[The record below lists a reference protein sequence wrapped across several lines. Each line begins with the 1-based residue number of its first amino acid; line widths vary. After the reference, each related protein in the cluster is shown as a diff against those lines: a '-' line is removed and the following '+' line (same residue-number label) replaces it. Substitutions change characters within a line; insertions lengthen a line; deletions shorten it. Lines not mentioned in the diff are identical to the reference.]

1 MIAEPNAMSH
11 GLTTTGGGGA
21 FTGILMS
28 ASNPEAVEQPRA
40 SAAAHARFF
49 MTSPSPGNIL
59 PGFGRPELTSERGLT
74 PPLRACEL
82 HRGTRYYGRRWKI
95 QARLKSVT

>member
-28 ASNPEAVEQPRA
+28 AASPETVEQPRA
-40 SAAAHARFF
+40 SAAAHASFF
-49 MTSPSPGNIL
+49 MTSPSPDDNL
-59 PGFGRPELTSERGLT
+59 PGFGRPELTSARRLT
-74 PPLRACEL
+74 PPLRTCEP
-82 HRGTRYYGRRWKI
+82 HRGTSYYARRAKI
-95 QARLKSVT
+95 QARLKNVT